1 MAARLVQHGK
11 AKAFKEKYLEAVLEP
26 FSLVC
31 LAIFD
36 PALGGTELASLKL

>member
-26 FSLVC
+26 FFLVC
-31 LAIFD
+31 LAIF
-36 PALGGTELASLKL
+36 ESSKLASLKL